1 MQRILSWL
9 FTVSLII
16 ACAFANVACSTQVT
30 QMADGRKLVNN
41 NLMAQGVQVI
51 GADGTVLQ
59 SGNAEVAARELAK
72 YAGLLVNARL
82 ISSGITALKDVG
94 NNALDTAAK

>member
-1 MQRILSWL
+1 MA
-9 FTVSLII
+9 II
-16 ACAFANVACSTQVT
+16 TLCALANASCSTQVT

-59 SGNAEVAARELAK
+59 SGNAEVAAKELAK

-94 NNALDTAAK
+94 NNALDTTAK